1 MNPLLLV
8 MAWLFGLLIFFVF
21 PLAFGGV
28 LPRRLRQA
36 FGSFYMGIATTAGDR
51 LAIVARENGGLELQP
66 MRFDVDKSAEEI
78 SIAGEDEHIGDDLDL
93 VGWLHNQ
100 QFGIV
105 DEKSST
111 FTDCLWAEIGER
123 FRKHRER
130 NHLQRVV
137 SADGGDGTPR
147 MEYSDLIPLD
157 EQPNL
162 TWPDEV
168 ASVLAG
174 NRTAKDAEIAYE
186 QGVKSQEKFG
196 RSVSLG
202 QSLTIG
208 IMFAIGAAMIWF
220 VIKYGGVASGS
231 ADSVT
236 VPIQVGV
243 AAW

>member
-1 MNPLLLV
+1 MIVWTLMVLTWMLGLV
-8 MAWLFGLLIFFVF
+8 AFLVFPVLFGGLLPGRVQ
-21 PLAFGGV
+21 
-28 LPRRLRQA
+28 QA
-36 FGSFYMGIATTAGDR
+36 LGNFYIGLATTAGDR
-51 LAIVARENGGLELQP
+51 LAVVIRENGGLELQP

-78 SIAGEDEHIGDDLDL
+78 SINGEDEHVGDDLGL
-93 VGWLHNQ
+93 VGWLNNK

-123 FRKHRER
+123 FRRHRER

-137 SADGGDGTPR
+137 ASDGGDGAPR
-147 MEYSDLIPLD
+147 VQFSDLIPLD
-157 EQPNL
+157 EQPQL
-162 TWPDEV
+162 TWPGEV

-220 VIKYGGVASGS
+220 VIKYGGVAGG
-231 ADSVT
+231 AVDSVT
-236 VPIQVGV
+236 VPVTVGV
-243 AAW
+243 GA

>member
-1 MNPLLLV
+1 MIWTLAILSWLLGLV
-8 MAWLFGLLIFFVF
+8 AFLVF
-21 PLAFGGV
+21 PIAFGGL
-28 LPRRLRQA
+28 LPGRVQQSL
-36 FGSFYMGIATTAGDR
+36 GNFYIGLATTAGDR
-51 LAIVARENGGLELQP
+51 LAVVIRENGGLELQP

-78 SIAGEDEHIGDDLDL
+78 SIDGEAEHVGDDLGL

-111 FTDCLWAEIGER
+111 FTDCLWAEIAER
-123 FRKHRER
+123 FRRHRER

-137 SADGGDGTPR
+137 ASDGGDAAPR
-147 MEYSDLIPLD
+147 VQYSDLIPLD
-157 EQPNL
+157 EQPRL
-162 TWPDEV
+162 TWPGEV

-220 VIKYGGVASGS
+220 VIKYGGIAGG
-231 ADSVT
+231 ADSVS
-236 VPIQVGV
+236 VPIRVGV
-243 AAW
+243 GAW

>member
-1 MNPLLLV
+1 MNPMLMVLSGLLGLV
-8 MAWLFGLLIFFVF
+8 MFLIFPILFGGL
-21 PLAFGGV
+21 
-28 LPRRLRQA
+28 LPRPLRQA
-36 FGSFYMGIATTAGDR
+36 LGNFYIKIATTAGDR
-51 LAIVARENGGLELQP
+51 LAVVARENGGLELQP

-93 VGWLHNQ
+93 VGWLHNK

-105 DEKSST
+105 DEQSST

-123 FRKHRER
+123 FRRHRER
-130 NHLQRVV
+130 NHFQRVV
-137 SADGGDGTPR
+137 STDGGESNPR

-157 EQPNL
+157 EQPRL

-220 VIKYGGVASGS
+220 VIKYGGVAGG
-231 ADSVT
+231 AEPVT
-236 VPIQVGV
+236 VPIHVGV
-243 AAW
+243 GAW

>member
-1 MNPLLLV
+1 MVVWTLMVLTWMLGLV
-8 MAWLFGLLIFFVF
+8 AFFVF
-21 PLAFGGV
+21 PILFGGL
-28 LPRRLRQA
+28 LPGRTQQSL
-36 FGSFYMGIATTAGDR
+36 GNFYIKLATIAGDR
-51 LAIVARENGGLELQP
+51 LAIVIRENGGLELQP

-78 SIAGEDEHIGDDLDL
+78 SIDGEDEHVGDDLGL
-93 VGWLHNQ
+93 VGWLANK

-105 DEKSST
+105 DEESST

-123 FRKHRER
+123 FRRHRER

-137 SADGGDGTPR
+137 ASDGGDAAPR
-147 MEYSDLIPLD
+147 VQFSDLIPLD
-157 EQPNL
+157 ERPQL
-162 TWPDEV
+162 TWPGEV

-220 VIKYGGVASGS
+220 VIKYGGVAGG
-231 ADSVT
+231 AVDSVT
-236 VPIQVGV
+236 VPVTVGV
-243 AAW
+243 GA

>member
-1 MNPLLLV
+1 MVVWTLLV
-8 MAWLFGLLIFFVF
+8 VALMLGLVAFLVFPILFGGLLPGRVQQS
-21 PLAFGGV
+21 LGN
-28 LPRRLRQA
+28 
-36 FGSFYMGIATTAGDR
+36 FYIGLATTAGDR
-51 LAIVARENGGLELQP
+51 LAVVIRENGGLELQQ

-78 SIAGEDEHIGDDLDL
+78 SIGGDAEHVGDDLGL

-105 DEKSST
+105 DEESST

-123 FRKHRER
+123 FRRHRER

-137 SADGGDGTPR
+137 ESDGGDAAAR
-147 MEYSDLIPLD
+147 VQYSDLIPLD
-157 EQPNL
+157 EQAQL
-162 TWPDEV
+162 TWPGEV
-168 ASVLAG
+168 ASLLAG

-196 RSVSLG
+196 RSVSLR

-220 VIKYGGVASGS
+220 VIKYGGIDSG
-231 ADSVT
+231 ADSVS

-243 AAW
+243 GAW